1 VTTGPLRAQRIGR
14 KAIVRAVLVISAAA
28 LVVPMFVPGAH
39 AASGANRRNLT
50 LRLDLG
56 SAPLIAG
63 ARVDTLPQAV
73 RAFGRPARLSAVPGS
88 TPSCRASWPALA
100 LAIEF
105 STAGPGVCV
114 PRSLGSW
121 TQVTATGA
129 RWHTRAGLYVGAS
142 EARLHA
148 LYPDA
153 RRLDFLGQGRI
164 WELETGGPYCDGGP
178 PLSLGARVPVNRVG
192 ALVVLHVPACG

>member
-1 VTTGPLRAQRIGR
+1 MTIRPLRASVGGR
-14 KAIVRAVLVISAAA
+14 ATLRAVLVLAAAA
-28 LVVPMFVPGAH
+28 LVVSVFVPGAY
-39 AASGANRRNLT
+39 AAPGTNTRNLT

-56 SAPLIAG
+56 AAPLIAG
-63 ARVDTLPQAV
+63 TRVDTFPQAV

-105 STAGPGVCV
+105 SIAGEGVCA

-121 TQVTATGA
+121 TRVTATGA

>member
-1 VTTGPLRAQRIGR
+1 
-14 KAIVRAVLVISAAA
+14 
-28 LVVPMFVPGAH
+28 MFVPEAH

-63 ARVDTLPQAV
+63 TRVDTFPQAV

-100 LAIEF
+100 LSIEF
-105 STAGPGVCV
+105 STVGRGACATQ
-114 PRSLGSW
+114 SLGSW
-121 TQVTATGA
+121 IRVTATGA

-142 EARLHA
+142 EASLHA
-148 LYPDA
+148 IYPDA